1 MDINNI
7 FNQFNFEVGPKDNYR
22 KAYSFRLY
30 KFLYKV
36 IGKEKEYIFNN
47 CKISKNFENLSLK
60 KALLEVESM
69 STYAMGHLINQICI

>member
-7 FNQFNFEVGPKDNYR
+7 FNQFNFEVGPGDNYR
-22 KAYSFRLY
+22 KAYFFRLY

-47 CKISKNFENLSLK
+47 CKISKIYL
-60 KALLEVESM
+60 
-69 STYAMGHLINQICI
+69 